1 VKNIDFSIK
10 HRSRTG
16 YYTVSDQQFHHYY
29 EINYLLSGER
39 FYFVKNRTYAMKQGE
54 MIFIGVNDLHKT
66 AETKEAVHE
75 RINISFR
82 EEYIHRLADPSIR
95 ELLLVPFRQE
105 TRMLRF
111 NIHEQ
116 SFVEGLLFGM
126 LKETQQK
133 HSCSELYI
141 GSLMTQLLIYTHRM
155 TTRQNSQPFEYV
167 SPLHKKISEV
177 SEYVTGHYIEPLT
190 LTGVSEHFY
199 ISPYYLSRSFKQIT
213 GFTFVEYVNNVR
225 IKEAQR
231 LLRETRMKVAQI
243 AELTGFESIVHFGR
257 VFRQITRLSPL
268 EYRKSVLV

>member
-1 VKNIDFSIK
+1 
-10 HRSRTG
+10 
-16 YYTVSDQQFHHYY
+16 
-29 EINYLLSGER
+29 
-39 FYFVKNRTYAMKQGE
+39 MKQGE

-82 EEYIHRLADPSIR
+82 EPYIDRLVDSSMH
-95 ELLLVPFRQE
+95 ELLLVPFHQE
-105 TRMLRF
+105 TRLLRF

-116 SFVEGLLFGM
+116 SFVEGLLFSM

-133 HSCSELYI
+133 QSCSDLYI

-155 TTRQNSQPFEYV
+155 TTRQNSNPFEYV
-167 SPLHKKISEV
+167 SPLHKKMSEV
-177 SEYVTGHYIEPLT
+177 SEYVTGHYTHPLT
-190 LTGVSEHFY
+190 LATVADHFY

-225 IKEAQR
+225 IKEAQH
-231 LLRETRMKVAQI
+231 LLRESRLKVAQI

-268 EYRKSVLV
+268 EYRKSMPEKGELRDEHRQS